1 MSTATFV
8 VEDALPVQAEAVT
21 VLVTA
26 APWSGML
33 TLSALLNGPHAP
45 GSGPPPP
52 SVAAAAAIVE
62 AVSVLERHPEIGR
75 PAEQGLRELV
85 ISRRRTGYVALYSF
99 NSVTDTVLILALR
112 HQKEAGYP
120 EAIGEI

>member
-1 MSTATFV
+1 LALVSYSEHALRDFERLFDFLARNDASLAGIV
-8 VEDALPVQAEAVT
+8 V
-21 VLVTA
+21 
-26 APWSGML
+26 S
-33 TLSALLNGPHAP
+33 
-45 GSGPPPP
+45 
-52 SVAAAAAIVE
+52 AIVE

-85 ISRRRTGYVALYSF
+85 ISHRRTGYVALYSF

-120 EAIGEI
+120 EAIGDI